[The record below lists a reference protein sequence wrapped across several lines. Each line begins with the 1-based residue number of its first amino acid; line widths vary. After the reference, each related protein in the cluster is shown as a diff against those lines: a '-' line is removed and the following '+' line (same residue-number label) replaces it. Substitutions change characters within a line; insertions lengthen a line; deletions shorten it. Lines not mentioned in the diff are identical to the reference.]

1 MSINAERVAGIQ
13 KQLQQMEED
22 LTAAWIAW
30 DAAILNAAR
39 DATEQPKV
47 APAEARVQEEM
58 RKWRALINDLQ
69 QQSEERGGSGA
80 LHEINQLVE
89 QVADEKQ
96 LLAKLRAEAGT
107 RTEQGDSLNP
117 KVRPSPYTNILG
129 LQRTFR
135 DSTRTYILW
144 SAVFFG
150 VLALSALG
158 YLVYQVV
165 VVSGGQVIKPSAILT
180 PSTSFMV
187 GGGGDR
193 IRIF

>member
-13 KQLQQMEED
+13 TQLQQMEAD
-22 LTAAWIAW
+22 VTAAWIAW

-39 DATEQPKV
+39 DSTEQPKV
-47 APAEARVQEEM
+47 AIAEARVQEEM

-69 QQSEERGGSGA
+69 QQAEERGGSDA
-80 LHEINQLVE
+80 LQEINHLME

-107 RTEQGDSLNP
+107 RLEQGDSLNP

-135 DSTRTYILW
+135 DSTRNHILW
-144 SAVFFG
+144 ASVLFG
-150 VLALSALG
+150 ILALSALG

-165 VVSGGQVIKPSAILT
+165 VSGGQVVKPSAILT

>member
-13 KQLQQMEED
+13 TQLQQMEAD
-22 LTAAWIAW
+22 VTAAWIAW
-30 DAAILNAAR
+30 DTAILNAAR
-39 DATEQPKV
+39 DSTEQPKV
-47 APAEARVQEEM
+47 APAEARVQEEI

-69 QQSEERGGSGA
+69 QQAEERGGSDA
-80 LHEINQLVE
+80 LQEINQLME

-107 RTEQGDSLNP
+107 RLEQGDSLNP

-135 DSTRTYILW
+135 DSTRNHILW
-144 SAVFFG
+144 TSVFFG
-150 VLALSALG
+150 FLALSALG

-165 VVSGGQVIKPSAILT
+165 LSGGQVVKPSAILT

>member
-13 KQLQQMEED
+13 QQLQQIETD
-22 LTAAWIAW
+22 VTGAWIAW

-39 DATEQPKV
+39 DPTEQPKV

-69 QQSEERGGSGA
+69 QQAEERGEGGA
-80 LHEINQLVE
+80 LQEINHLME

-107 RTEQGDSLNP
+107 RSEQGDSLHP

-135 DSTRTYILW
+135 DSTRNHILW
-144 SAVFFG
+144 VSVLFG
-150 VLALSALG
+150 ILALSALG

-165 VVSGGQVIKPSAILT
+165 VSGGQLIKPSAILT